1 MTRGEAIEYI
11 ENTPGDAGFFVVA
24 ITEEDIKDRLPT
36 WSSDEFSSRN
46 VNQKL
51 ITLSDTADVLQ
62 EWYENEQF
70 HKDIIAAFLEAEEGS
85 EDD

>member
-11 ENTPGDAGFFVVA
+11 EDTPGIAGFFVVA

-36 WSSDEFSSRN
+36 WSSDEFSARN
-46 VNQKL
+46 VNQKV
-51 ITLSDTADVLQ
+51 ITLSDTADVMQ

-70 HKDIIAAFLEAEEGS
+70 HKDIISAFLEAEGGL

>member
-1 MTRGEAIEYI
+1 MTREEAIKYI
-11 ENTPGDAGFFVVA
+11 DGTPGDAGFFVVA
-24 ITEEDIKDRLPT
+24 ITEEDIQDRLPT

-51 ITLSDTADVLQ
+51 ITLSDTADVMQ

-70 HKDIIAAFLEAEEGS
+70 QKDIIMAFLEAEGGL